1 MTFHD
6 KNTTTALMLD
16 WSKPTVMGI
25 LNTTPD
31 SFYDGGRYSGVNE
44 ALARAERML
53 EEGAG
58 IIDVGGASSRPGA
71 DTVSEQAETMRVVP
85 VVEAIHRRFPEVLI
99 SVDTWRASMAAAAVE
114 AGARMVND
122 ISAGAFD
129 PALYPTLAELNRQ
142 ASIYYVLMHM
152 QGTPATMQLNP
163 QYDDVVTEVL
173 DFFLIKLHELRQ
185 LGLHDVVL
193 DPGFGF
199 GKTVEHNFTLLRQ
212 LFDFHIATGR
222 PVLAGISRKSMIC
235 KVLGVKPEHA
245 LNGTTALHMVALQHG
260 ARILRAHDVKEAV
273 ETVKL
278 WRVLGHGYSSR

>member
-1 MTFHD
+1 
-6 KNTTTALMLD
+6 MLD

>member
-1 MTFHD
+1 
-6 KNTTTALMLD
+6 MLD
-16 WSKPTVMGI
+16 WSTPTVMGI

-85 VVEAIHRRFPEVLI
+85 VVEAIHQRFPEVLI
-99 SVDTWRASMAAAAVE
+99 SVDTWRASVAAAAVE